1 MKADDSNPEAWLK
14 KHEKELR
21 KFEDKHPRV
30 DGKKVKLLHN
40 PEEAY
45 ARTQKKLVSG
55 WESQIISTET
65 PEEFANWDEC
75 SDARDIRRE
84 VLLTERQRKVLDLL
98 REGHSRADIARMLK
112 VSRPAVTKLC
122 NNIHRHMRDSV
133 DSLFERVA
141 CTEKGIVYTQSFDA
155 KPRGRKRRL
164 LSS

>member
-1 MKADDSNPEAWLK
+1 MAQRRKEGGERFHDRPKSVYSHTRKTGELCRARVGEGREWRLVMKADDSNPEAWLK

-112 VSRPAVTKLC
+112 EIGRASCR
-122 NNIHRHMRDSV
+122 
-133 DSLFERVA
+133 ERV
-141 CTEKGIVYTQSFDA
+141 
-155 KPRGRKRRL
+155 
-164 LSS
+164 